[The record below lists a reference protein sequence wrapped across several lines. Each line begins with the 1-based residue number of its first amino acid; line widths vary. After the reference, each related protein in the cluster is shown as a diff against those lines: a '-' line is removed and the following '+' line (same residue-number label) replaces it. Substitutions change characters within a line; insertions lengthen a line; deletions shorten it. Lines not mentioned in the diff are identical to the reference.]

1 MLQGRRVVLPKSP
14 ALTELRIIKSS
25 KTSLICVL
33 LCNMRII
40 VALETHP
47 NQVSLC

>member
-14 ALTELRIIKSS
+14 ALTELRIIKSR